1 MVIKKG
7 DYCENI
13 EAEYVKPFELEEYV
27 QKKGSFVVLF
37 DFV

>member
-27 QKKGSFVVLF
+27 QKKRKLRRFV
-37 DFV
+37 